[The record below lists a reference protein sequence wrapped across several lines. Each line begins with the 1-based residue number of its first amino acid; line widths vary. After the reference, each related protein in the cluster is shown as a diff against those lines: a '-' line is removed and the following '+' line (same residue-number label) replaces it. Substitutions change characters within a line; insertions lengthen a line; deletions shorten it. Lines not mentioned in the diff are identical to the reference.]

1 MPPGTFLKS
10 VKYEKIPAAAP
21 KQRNTN
27 CLAVKFAMNFGLY
40 FNISWGI
47 GTSIIYTPPYAPNT
61 SFIMPID
68 LNIIEMA
75 ANDNPTMQI
84 IDIDTEPSAVKSAV
98 FFINNAINSL

>member
-27 CLAVKFAMNFGLY
+27 CLAVKFAMNFDLY
-40 FNISWGI
+40 FNMSCGI

-61 SFIMPID
+61 SFTIPID
-68 LNIIEMA
+68 LNISEIV
-75 ANDNPTMQI
+75 ANESPN
-84 IDIDTEPSAVKSAV
+84 
-98 FFINNAINSL
+98 INSIASGTDPFAAPPFAILVLNTKIN